1 MAATRIV
8 SRLRVP
14 TTLNR
19 LSAIGNSSGPVRHF
33 FSRNLPDL
41 HFGPSSNNIFRD
53 MEKQFDRMQRQFD
66 HYFRG
71 LTGATGRA
79 NRSNTNSL
87 VNYPSG
93 FANGR
98 ISD

>member
-19 LSAIGNSSGPVRHF
+19 LSAIGNSSVPARQF

-41 HFGPSSNNIFRD
+41 HFGHSANNVFRD
-53 MEKQFDRMQRQFD
+53 MEKQFDRMQQNFD
-66 HYFRG
+66 RYFRG
-71 LTGATGRA
+71 FTGATGRG
-79 NRSNTNSL
+79 NTDNTNSL

-93 FANGR
+93 FANGK